1 MDNTKKM
8 IEIKHHKDDYECM
21 WNGIEDLYMD
31 KTGEILPENLFFL
44 LSGFGSF
51 CYMKTEKSEL
61 KRMIALGDGRT
72 KKMYEFLA
80 PIVGFD
86 YRHYSYGTFDKARR
100 KAKLEIDRNHPVV
113 LGALDMFHL
122 PYLEKLYHRE
132 HIPFHYILMVGYD
145 EEQACIYLHDCGRRE
160 LQTLSYDELSKA
172 MDCSYPGLSK
182 ANTICTVRMN
192 AEKDKYQIAQEA
204 LALKRES
211 FLNPPRGFLGYRGF
225 EKFIADLPALR
236 LTLGKE
242 EYDKILLNMVTFFG
256 TVPTLPNVL
265 KGVNEPDEVVF
276 KGSFDKMSKMLRC
289 MGEEYGNSQWLE
301 AANYFFHASIVV
313 EKISLIIIAYLAD
326 ERDETEQL
334 ANLFSDVLSLMKQAY
349 HKLGL

>member
-1 MDNTKKM
+1 
-8 IEIKHHKDDYECM
+8 
-21 WNGIEDLYMD
+21 
-31 KTGEILPENLFFL
+31 
-44 LSGFGSF
+44 
-51 CYMKTEKSEL
+51 
-61 KRMIALGDGRT
+61 
-72 KKMYEFLA
+72 
-80 PIVGFD
+80 
-86 YRHYSYGTFDKARR
+86 
-100 KAKLEIDRNHPVV
+100 
-113 LGALDMFHL
+113 MFHL

>member
-1 MDNTKKM
+1 MDDLKKM

-31 KTGEILPENLFFL
+31 KTGEILPDNLFFL
-44 LSGFGSF
+44 LSRFGSF

-61 KRMIALGDGRT
+61 KRMVALGDGRT

-86 YRHYSYGTFDKARR
+86 YRHYSYGTFDKALR
-100 KAKLEIDRNHPVV
+100 KAKLEIDGNYPVV
-113 LGALDMFHL
+113 LGALDMYHL

-145 EEQACIYLHDCGRRE
+145 EEQGCIYLHDCGRRE

-172 MDCSYPGLSK
+172 MNCSYPGLSK
-182 ANTICTVRMN
+182 ANTICTIRMN
-192 AEKDKYQIAQEA
+192 TEKDKYQITQEA
-204 LALKRES
+204 LTLKRES
-211 FLNPPRGFLGYRGF
+211 FLNPPRSFLGYQGF
-225 EKFIADLPALR
+225 EKFIAELPTLR

-242 EYDKILLNMVTFFG
+242 DYDKILLNMVTFFG
-256 TVPTLPNVL
+256 TVPTLPNAL
-265 KGVNEPDEVVF
+265 KGIDEPDEVVF

-289 MGEEYGNSQWLE
+289 MGEEYGNPQWLE
-301 AANYFFHASIVV
+301 AAKYFFHASIVV
-313 EKISLIIIAYLAD
+313 EKISLIIITYLAD
-326 ERDETEQL
+326 EKGETNQL
-334 ANLFSDVLSLMKQAY
+334 ADLFSSVLSLMKQAY
-349 HKLGL
+349 QVLGV